1 MPALP
6 LDEAGKYVAGAY
18 LVFLTL
24 VLIYVA
30 IMAAKV
36 ARIQREL
43 GELADLAEGRP
54 DDNPPGADAGAQENA
69 RGEAEGKVLERER
82 SSREELV

>member
-6 LDEAGKYVAGAY
+6 LDEAGKYVAAAY
-18 LVFLTL
+18 VVFLTL
-24 VLIYVA
+24 VLVYVA

-43 GELADLAEGRP
+43 GELADLAERRP
-54 DDNPPGADAGAQENA
+54 GENPRGADAGARKNA
-69 RGEAEGKVLERER
+69 
-82 SSREELV
+82 